1 MRITNWL
8 MSQNALGN
16 LNDIRERITDLQN
29 QIASGKR
36 YQVPSDNPAVAG
48 QAMQLRSQF
57 GMAQTYLDIA
67 QATDEWLSANELAFS
82 QLIDIGSRALKLGYD
97 GVSDTQGTTQRKAFA
112 DEVSALLQQAVDVGN
127 STHKDNYIFS
137 GHKILTSPFTLVDPN
152 TVVYNG
158 DQGDFGLKISPGT
171 TVTANFHGDTIKPFF
186 DALIELRIALQGEPF
201 DRNRLTT
208 AIDNLA
214 TNLETLKTWRSTNG
228 TRQREVRNQ
237 IDFLTR
243 AKTELQSLLSQKE
256 DVNVADAISM
266 LRNQETA
273 YQAALE
279 VTRRAISVTSLFDL
293 LR

>member
-1 MRITNWL
+1 MRITHRL
-8 MSQNALGN
+8 MSENTLSN
-16 LNDIRERITDLQN
+16 LNDIRERMADLQN

-48 QAMQLRSQF
+48 QTMQLRSQY

-82 QLIDIGSRALKLGYD
+82 QLIDIGTRALKLGYD

-112 DEVSALLQQAVDVGN
+112 DELSALLQQAVDVGN

-137 GHKILTSPFTLVDPN
+137 GHKILNQPFTLVDPN

-158 DQGDFGLKISPGT
+158 DQGNFGLKVSPGT
-171 TVTANFHGDTIKPFF
+171 TIAANIPGDVIKPFF
-186 DALIELRIALQGEPF
+186 DALIELRNALQEEPF
-201 DRNRLTT
+201 DRDRLTA
-208 AIDNLA
+208 AIANLS
-214 TNLETLKTWRSTNG
+214 TNMETLKTWRSTNG
-228 TRQREVRNQ
+228 TRQREVRSQ

-256 DVNVADAISM
+256 DANVAEAISM